1 MVAIRPAIEEVRAV
15 EMSQIKY
22 VLASAKTLNFTKA
35 AANCNV
41 SQPALT
47 KAIKTLEAQLGA
59 PLFHREG
66 KRVLL
71 SEFGQSMLPHLRHII
86 AEADAA
92 QMLADNFKLLN
103 EVPVRLGV
111 MSTVGHVRLSRF
123 LAKYQKDYDGVEVAV
138 SEDSVAEL
146 KTKLEEGDLD
156 LAILNPLDGL
166 GDGFNVTELYN
177 ERYIVII
184 PPDHALADLN
194 AIKLSDL
201 SGQPYVDRLACE
213 MREMV
218 MGVCRDMGV
227 ELYARF
233 RSEREDWVQA
243 MVLARIGFAFMPE
256 YSVTLPELLQ
266 RPLIEP
272 SLSRTISMINVSG
285 RPFSPAV
292 SAFVRSAQSFGWPG

>member
-1 MVAIRPAIEEVRAV
+1 MEVIAV
-15 EMSQIKY
+15 EMSQIRY
-22 VLASAKTLNFTKA
+22 VLAAAKTLNFTKA
-35 AANCNV
+35 AVNCSV

-71 SEFGQSMLPHLRHII
+71 SDFGQSMLPHLQHIT
-86 AEADAA
+86 AETEAA
-92 QMLADNFKLLN
+92 MTLADNFKLLN
-103 EVPVRLGV
+103 EVPVRIGV

-123 LAKYQKDYDGVEVAV
+123 LAKYQKDFEGVEVAV
-138 SEDSVAEL
+138 SEASVSEL
-146 KTKLEEGDLD
+146 IDKLEDGDLD
-156 LAILNPLDGL
+156 LAILNPLDSL
-166 GDGFNVTELYN
+166 GERFNVTDLYK
-177 ERYIVII
+177 ERYIVIF
-184 PPDHALADLN
+184 PPDHALSELD
-194 AIKLSDL
+194 AIKLTDL
-201 SGQPYVDRLACE
+201 SGLPYVDRLACE

-218 MGVCRDMGV
+218 INICQEMDV

-272 SLSRTISMINVSG
+272 LMTRTISLINVSG

-292 SAFVRSAQSFGWPG
+292 SAFVRSAQTFDWPG